1 MRKLVTDVKVI
12 PGEEVALQHQ
22 LLVCDMKFDV
32 PPKPKRKFTPR
43 LKVWKLTDPQRR
55 NHFQEVFKLHVSASA
70 GVPDAATEDIWNN
83 LKTGLLKT
91 TEEVCGTTRPHR
103 WRRETWWW
111 NEHVGEVITAKRQAF
126 KAWKTGKGT
135 RASYYAAKRIARRA
149 VHHARQE
156 ADKEVYKNID
166 PKSSELYRLANQL
179 RKENADVVGDKPVKN
194 DAGEMS
200 MSDDSKQK
208 AWLEHYQRLLNA
220 EFDWDPNHLS
230 DESPVEGPPIPITID
245 MVKKAVSQMKAGKAP
260 GPSGI
265 VVEMIRAAGDMGA
278 SMIRDLAAA
287 IIRDGKVPADW
298 EQSFIVCLYKGK
310 GDALERGNYRGLK
323 LTEQVMKVLERIVDG
338 LIRQV
343 VSIDDS
349 QFGFVPGRGTTD
361 AIFVVRQ
368 LQEKYLA
375 ANKRLYM
382 AFVDLEKA
390 FDRVPRKVIWWA
402 LRKLGVDEWIV
413 HLVQGM
419 YSSARSRVRVGEG
432 YSEEFEVKVGVHQ
445 GSVLSPLLFIIVLE
459 ALSREF
465 RCGVPWEDLYADD
478 LVIIAESL
486 EECVRRLLTWKEAM
500 EEKGLR
506 VNTGKTKIM
515 ICGTGLD
522 LLQSSGEFPCAVCRT
537 GVGSNSIFCKG
548 CKHWVHKKCSGLKRL
563 TEDPDYRCTRC
574 KGTARPLDGRPQ
586 REAQVGPDKLEVVA
600 SFCYLGDMLSAA
612 GGCELSTT
620 TRVKTAW
627 KKFKELKPVLSSR
640 HLSFKTRGRVYST
653 CVRSAM
659 LHASE
664 TWPVTKPCLQRLQRN
679 DRTMIRQIC
688 NVKPQDTAT
697 IRSIELLAR
706 LGIEDLDLILKERR
720 LRWYGHV
727 ERSNGAVKTAFDIQ
741 VNGKRGP
748 GRPKMTWKQLTE
760 RDRREWKLSAID
772 PHDRDTWRSGVRSAM
787 RAASQLPGRGPTVVD
802 MAPIPA
808 R

>member
-1 MRKLVTDVKVI
+1 MVTLLSVYAPQSGLSDVDKDLFFDQLRAVTARIPRSELLIPCGDWNGHVGRAGTEYREVHGGMGYGRSEPDVEGEKILEYALAFDLLLGNTCFKKRDSHLITYKSGNAATQIDFILFPRAMRKLVTDVKVI

-70 GVPDAATEDIWNN
+70 GVPDHATEDIWNN

-200 MSDDSKQK
+200 VSDDSKQK

-245 MVKKAVSQMKAGKAP
+245 MVKKAISQMKAGKAP

-265 VVEMIRAAGDMGA
+265 VVEMIRVAGDMGA

-287 IIRDGKVPADW
+287 IIRDGKVPSDW

-375 ANKRLYM
+375 ANK
-382 AFVDLEKA
+382 
-390 FDRVPRKVIWWA
+390 
-402 LRKLGVDEWIV
+402 
-413 HLVQGM
+413 
-419 YSSARSRVRVGEG
+419 
-432 YSEEFEVKVGVHQ
+432 
-445 GSVLSPLLFIIVLE
+445 
-459 ALSREF
+459 
-465 RCGVPWEDLYADD
+465 
-478 LVIIAESL
+478 
-486 EECVRRLLTWKEAM
+486 
-500 EEKGLR
+500 
-506 VNTGKTKIM
+506 
-515 ICGTGLD
+515 
-522 LLQSSGEFPCAVCRT
+522 
-537 GVGSNSIFCKG
+537 
-548 CKHWVHKKCSGLKRL
+548 VHKKCSGLKRL

-586 REAQVGPDKLEVVA
+586 REAQVRPDKLEVVA

-627 KKFKELKPVLSSR
+627 KKFKELKPVLSSH

-679 DRTMIRQIC
+679 DRAMIRQIC

-787 RAASQLPGRGPTVVD
+787 RAASQLPGKGPTVVD

>member
-1 MRKLVTDVKVI
+1 MDKDLFFDQLRAVTARIPRSELLIPCGDWNGHVGRAGTKYREVHGGMGYGRPKPDVEGERILEYALAFDLLLGNTCFKKRDSHLITYKSGNAATQIDFTLFPRAMHKLVTDVKVI

-70 GVPDAATEDIWNN
+70 GIPDAATEDIWNN

-103 WRRETWWW
+103 FCRETWWW
-111 NEHVGEVITAKRQAF
+111 NEQVGEVITAKRQAF

-135 RASYYAAKRIARRA
+135 RASYCAAKRIARRA
-149 VHHARQE
+149 VHHARHE

-166 PKSSELYRLANQL
+166 LKSSELYRLANQF
-179 RKENADVVGDKPVKN
+179 RKENADVVGDKAVKN
-194 DAGEMS
+194 DAEEMS

-245 MVKKAVSQMKAGKAP
+245 MVKKAISQMKAGKAP

-265 VVEMIRAAGDMGA
+265 VVEMIRAAGCMGA
-278 SMIRDLAAA
+278 SMIHDLAAA
-287 IIRDGKVPADW
+287 IIRDGKVPSDW

-413 HLVQGM
+413 RLVQGM
-419 YSSARSRVRVGEG
+419 YSNARM
-432 YSEEFEVKVGVHQ
+432 
-445 GSVLSPLLFIIVLE
+445 SVLV
-459 ALSREF
+459 R
-465 RCGVPWEDLYADD
+465 GTVT
-478 LVIIAESL
+478 SL
-486 EECVRRLLTWKEAM
+486 K
-500 EEKGLR
+500 
-506 VNTGKTKIM
+506 
-515 ICGTGLD
+515 
-522 LLQSSGEFPCAVCRT
+522 
-537 GVGSNSIFCKG
+537 
-548 CKHWVHKKCSGLKRL
+548 
-563 TEDPDYRCTRC
+563 
-574 KGTARPLDGRPQ
+574 
-586 REAQVGPDKLEVVA
+586 
-600 SFCYLGDMLSAA
+600 
-612 GGCELSTT
+612 
-620 TRVKTAW
+620 
-627 KKFKELKPVLSSR
+627 
-640 HLSFKTRGRVYST
+640 
-653 CVRSAM
+653 
-659 LHASE
+659 
-664 TWPVTKPCLQRLQRN
+664 
-679 DRTMIRQIC
+679 
-688 NVKPQDTAT
+688 
-697 IRSIELLAR
+697 
-706 LGIEDLDLILKERR
+706 
-720 LRWYGHV
+720 
-727 ERSNGAVKTAFDIQ
+727 
-741 VNGKRGP
+741 
-748 GRPKMTWKQLTE
+748 
-760 RDRREWKLSAID
+760 
-772 PHDRDTWRSGVRSAM
+772 
-787 RAASQLPGRGPTVVD
+787 
-802 MAPIPA
+802 
-808 R
+808 

>member
-1 MRKLVTDVKVI
+1 MEGRSHFSLNLWANFFKSSHSFDQLRAVTARIPRSELLIPCGDWNGHVGRAGTEYREVHGGMGYGRSEPDVEGERILEYALAFDLLLGYTCFKKRDSHLITYKSGNAATQIDFILFPRAMRKLVTDVKVI
-12 PGEEVALQHQ
+12 PGEKVALQHQ
-22 LLVCDMKFDV
+22 LLVCDMKVDV
-32 PPKPKRKFTPR
+32 PPKPKRKFTPC

-91 TEEVCGTTRPHR
+91 TEEVCGTIRPHR

-149 VHHARQE
+149 VHHACQK

-245 MVKKAVSQMKAGKAP
+245 MVKKAISQMKAGKAP
-260 GPSGI
+260 GPSSI

-287 IIRDGKVPADW
+287 IIRDGKVPSDW
-298 EQSFIVCLYKGK
+298 EQSFIVCLYMGK
-310 GDALERGNYRGLK
+310 GDALERGNYGGLK

-375 ANKRLYM
+375 ANKGLYM
-382 AFVDLEKA
+382 AFIDLEKA

-419 YSSARSRVRVGEG
+419 YSNARSRVRVG
-432 YSEEFEVKVGVHQ
+432 
-445 GSVLSPLLFIIVLE
+445 
-459 ALSREF
+459 
-465 RCGVPWEDLYADD
+465 
-478 LVIIAESL
+478 
-486 EECVRRLLTWKEAM
+486 
-500 EEKGLR
+500 
-506 VNTGKTKIM
+506 
-515 ICGTGLD
+515 
-522 LLQSSGEFPCAVCRT
+522 
-537 GVGSNSIFCKG
+537 
-548 CKHWVHKKCSGLKRL
+548 
-563 TEDPDYRCTRC
+563 
-574 KGTARPLDGRPQ
+574 
-586 REAQVGPDKLEVVA
+586 
-600 SFCYLGDMLSAA
+600 
-612 GGCELSTT
+612 
-620 TRVKTAW
+620 
-627 KKFKELKPVLSSR
+627 
-640 HLSFKTRGRVYST
+640 
-653 CVRSAM
+653 
-659 LHASE
+659 
-664 TWPVTKPCLQRLQRN
+664 
-679 DRTMIRQIC
+679 
-688 NVKPQDTAT
+688 
-697 IRSIELLAR
+697 
-706 LGIEDLDLILKERR
+706 
-720 LRWYGHV
+720 
-727 ERSNGAVKTAFDIQ
+727 
-741 VNGKRGP
+741 
-748 GRPKMTWKQLTE
+748 
-760 RDRREWKLSAID
+760 
-772 PHDRDTWRSGVRSAM
+772 
-787 RAASQLPGRGPTVVD
+787 
-802 MAPIPA
+802 
-808 R
+808 